1 MGLLHQAHIL
11 KQEVY
16 KATNQL
22 DIDNMPPKGTLL
34 MLRKKILLAVVA
46 TLTSLFGIWSA
57 TSAIILMNSI
67 RTAEEQNT
75 RQVVDGVL
83 SIIAQTQ
90 ADFSDRFVDWSQ
102 WNDTYEFI
110 EKKPETSYKQSNL
123 NPETLA
129 NMQVNLVLY
138 INSSGQL
145 VYGTGLDIA
154 KQQKIPIPEAIKPQI
169 TPNSFLLRSPNN
181 PERQK
186 ILTGLVLLPT
196 GPMLLT
202 SQPILTSRGTG
213 PIAGTLIFGRY
224 LNMRKIEQLSSRYH
238 LTMWAINDPK
248 MPADFRSALAAF
260 TPEQKIFIRTAN
272 KQVIC
277 GYTIIYDIYNHP
289 AVVLRT
295 DVPRTIYQQG
305 ITHLRYLLISLA
317 IVFLIFGAAAV
328 LLLENLIRE
337 KHQHQES
344 EARYRAVIAQ
354 ASEGIFLIDAENK
367 RFLEA
372 NAALVKLLGYSPQ
385 QLLKL
390 TIYDVAI
397 AKCETIDREI
407 DKIFTTNQHVTSE
420 QQYRRRDGKILDVEV
435 NANYLTYG
443 NSNVFCIVIRDI
455 TERKRTEK
463 VLLQQAKKE
472 QVLNR
477 VVQAIRK
484 SLDLQTVF
492 STAVS
497 EIGKLLNVE
506 RSTICAYLPEE
517 CIWRCVAEYRQR
529 EDLPVGLGLE
539 IPDAENPVSQR
550 LQQREIIC
558 IDDASTHEAE
568 IVQILA
574 QTYPGAW
581 LMIPLP
587 VDSDYSAPVWGTLNL
602 LRHSKPKSWLEWEV
616 DLARAI
622 ADQLT
627 IAIQQSQLYHQVKQL
642 NTDLESQVQ
651 ERTAEL
657 KTALDYEATL
667 KLIADKVRDSLDEAQ
682 ILQTAV
688 QELGVRLQVRSC
700 NAALYDL
707 DNQTSTICYEYTRPQ
722 IPSLKGITCQI
733 SDFPDI
739 YNQLLDKQ
747 YVQCCSS
754 SIPGISLPTGEQK
767 LTILCCPLM
776 DDRGVLGD
784 IWLYKPM
791 SQSFSE
797 VEIRLVQQVANQC
810 AIALRQSRLYQ
821 AACAQVQELERLNHL
836 KDDFLS
842 TVSHE
847 LRTPMSSIKM
857 ATQMLEIVLEPSGI
871 FDKHSHKAA
880 RYFKILQDECERE
893 INLIN
898 DLLDLSRI
906 DAGAET
912 IILSTIDPHI
922 WILHLAEPFQP
933 RTTLQQQ
940 TLELDVPPDLPEITT
955 DLTKLERIIT
965 ELLNNAC
972 KYTPAGEKIVLTVRS
987 HGNMLHLTV
996 KNTGV
1001 NIPET
1006 ELGRIFDKFYRIP
1019 NKNPWKHGGTGL
1031 GLALVK
1037 KLAIFLGG
1045 SIEVFSQDNSI
1056 RFDVQVPVN
1065 LSSTLGQKV

>member
-1 MGLLHQAHIL
+1 
-11 KQEVY
+11 
-16 KATNQL
+16 
-22 DIDNMPPKGTLL
+22 
-34 MLRKKILLAVVA
+34 
-46 TLTSLFGIWSA
+46 
-57 TSAIILMNSI
+57 
-67 RTAEEQNT
+67 
-75 RQVVDGVL
+75 
-83 SIIAQTQ
+83 
-90 ADFSDRFVDWSQ
+90 
-102 WNDTYEFI
+102 
-110 EKKPETSYKQSNL
+110 
-123 NPETLA
+123 
-129 NMQVNLVLY
+129 
-138 INSSGQL
+138 
-145 VYGTGLDIA
+145 
-154 KQQKIPIPEAIKPQI
+154 
-169 TPNSFLLRSPNN
+169 
-181 PERQK
+181 
-186 ILTGLVLLPT
+186 
-196 GPMLLT
+196 
-202 SQPILTSRGTG
+202 
-213 PIAGTLIFGRY
+213 
-224 LNMRKIEQLSSRYH
+224 
-238 LTMWAINDPK
+238 
-248 MPADFRSALAAF
+248 
-260 TPEQKIFIRTAN
+260 
-272 KQVIC
+272 
-277 GYTIIYDIYNHP
+277 
-289 AVVLRT
+289 
-295 DVPRTIYQQG
+295 
-305 ITHLRYLLISLA
+305 
-317 IVFLIFGAAAV
+317 
-328 LLLENLIRE
+328 
-337 KHQHQES
+337 
-344 EARYRAVIAQ
+344 
-354 ASEGIFLIDAENK
+354 
-367 RFLEA
+367 
-372 NAALVKLLGYSPQ
+372 
-385 QLLKL
+385 
-390 TIYDVAI
+390 
-397 AKCETIDREI
+397 
-407 DKIFTTNQHVTSE
+407 
-420 QQYRRRDGKILDVEV
+420 VEV

-497 EIGKLLNVE
+497 EIGRLLNVE

-529 EDLPVGLGLE
+529 EDLPLGLGLE

-550 LQQREIIC
+550 LQQGEIIC
-558 IDDASTHEAE
+558 INDASTHEAE

-574 QTYPGAW
+574 QSYPGAW

-602 LRHSKPKSWLEWEV
+602 LRHSKPEPWVEWEV

-657 KTALDYEATL
+657 EKALDYEATL

-707 DNQTSTICYEYTRPQ
+707 DNQTSTICYEYTRPH

-754 SIPGISLPTGEQK
+754 SIPGISLQTGEQK

-776 DDRGVLGD
+776 NDRGVLGD
-784 IWLYKPM
+784 LWLYKPM

-871 FDKHSHKAA
+871 FDNHSYKAA
-880 RYFKILQDECERE
+880 RYFKILQDECQRE

-922 WILHLAEPFQP
+922 WILHLAEPFQA
-933 RTTLQQQ
+933 RTTVQQQ

-972 KYTPAGEKIVLTVRS
+972 KYTPAGEKIVLKVSS
-987 HGNMLHLTV
+987 HANMLLLTI

-1056 RFDVQVPVN
+1056 CFDVQVPVN
-1065 LSSTLGQKV
+1065 LSSNLGQKV